1 MDNNLLQIKFKERL
15 NKLASNDYD
24 NIECWQIVEAFN
36 KAQLEWVR
44 NQIHV
49 NPNHKDSD
57 ESSKMQIDDIQNLLL
72 TSKIIARKQD
82 LYYETDPIPADY
94 LYFKRVSVKGKS
106 DCCPARMLN
115 VYLDETADVDSLLTD
130 EFKSPSLDWGETFCT
145 MQTNRIRIYTNNE
158 FDIVEPKLTY
168 YRKPRLLEIKGCVNP
183 STGLVYAAD
192 VTCEF
197 KDDVA
202 ELIVDRAISIIAG
215 DMESFNQMQIAQ
227 QREIQND

>member
-72 TSKIIARKQD
+72 TSKIIAKKQD
-82 LYYETDPIPADY
+82 LFYETDPIPADY
-94 LYFKRVSVKGKS
+94 LYFKRVSMKGKN
-106 DCCPARMLN
+106 DCCPARMFT

-130 EFKSPSLDWGETFCT
+130 EFKGPSLEWGETFCT
-145 MQTNRIRIYTNNE
+145 MQSNRIRIYTNNL

-183 STGLVYAAD
+183 STGFVYAND

-202 ELIVDRAISIIAG
+202 ELIVDRAISIMAG